1 MLIEIRSKCFSL
13 LPLVGGGGG
22 GGCWSGL
29 RLSQLCLTRTP
40 YLAHQLKFI
49 KCEDML

>member
-1 MLIEIRSKCFSL
+1 MMIEIRSKCFSL
-13 LPLVGGGGG
+13 LPLVGGGGA
-22 GGCWSGL
+22 GL
-29 RLSQLCLTRTP
+29 VCDSRSSASLGP